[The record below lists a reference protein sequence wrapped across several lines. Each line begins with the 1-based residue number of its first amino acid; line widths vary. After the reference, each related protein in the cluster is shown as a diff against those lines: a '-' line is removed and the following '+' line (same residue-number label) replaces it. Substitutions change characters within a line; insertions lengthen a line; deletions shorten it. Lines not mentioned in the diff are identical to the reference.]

1 MTEESNALTRAVTVR
16 PTKRDAELL
25 QEEANR
31 RGFATTGSFARKVLL
46 ASLTQEDEQS
56 HELELLLQI
65 RFMIA
70 ENFRAVTPEE
80 EQGALEK
87 IQERAEAGSQAL
99 LKEFLQ
105 RRSGM
110 IASVVKR

>member
-16 PTKRDAELL
+16 LTKRDAELL

>member
-16 PTKRDAELL
+16 LTQKDAELL
-25 QEEANR
+25 QEEASR

-46 ASLTQEDEQS
+46 GSLAQEDEQS
-56 HELELLLQI
+56 YELELLLQI

-70 ENFRAVTPEE
+70 ENFKAVTPEE
-80 EQGALEK
+80 EQSSLER
-87 IQERAEAGSQAL
+87 IQERAEAGSPAL
-99 LKEFLQ
+99 VKEFLQ

-110 IASVVKR
+110 VASVVKR

>member
-1 MTEESNALTRAVTVR
+1 MTGDNNALTRAVTVR
-16 PTKRDAELL
+16 LTKKDAGLM

-31 RGFATTGSFARKVLL
+31 RGFATTGSFVRQVILE
-46 ASLTQEDEQS
+46 SLGQQDERS

-80 EQGALEK
+80 EQDALKK

-105 RRSGM
+105 RRNGM
-110 IASVVKR
+110 VASVVRR

>member
-1 MTEESNALTRAVTVR
+1 MTEESNTLTRAVTVR
-16 PTKRDAELL
+16 LTKRDAELL

-46 ASLTQEDEQS
+46 GSLAQEDEQN

-70 ENFRAVTPEE
+70 ENFKAVTPEE
-80 EQGALEK
+80 EQSALERV
-87 IQERAEAGSQAL
+87 QERAEAGSQAL
-99 LKEFLQ
+99 LREFLQ

-110 IASVVKR
+110 VASVVKR

>member
-1 MTEESNALTRAVTVR
+1 MTGDNNALTRAVTVR
-16 PTKRDAELL
+16 LTKRDAELL

-46 ASLTQEDEQS
+46 GSLGQQDERS
-56 HELELLLQI
+56 AELELLLQI

-80 EQGALEK
+80 EQSALER
-87 IQERAEAGSQAL
+87 IQERAETGSQAL

-105 RRSGM
+105 RRSGT

>member
-16 PTKRDAELL
+16 LTKRDAELL
-25 QEEANR
+25 QDEANR
-31 RGFATTGSFARKVLL
+31 RGFATIASFARNIIL
-46 ASLTQEDEQS
+46 ASLAQREELN

-80 EQGALEK
+80 EQSVLEK

-99 LKEFLQ
+99 LREFLQ

-110 IASVVKR
+110 VASVVKR